1 MHLSISFLLLAAIAV
16 LAQDPPPPSPSPP
29 PTPPPPFLPPPPPPP
44 MPPPSTPSSWEDDFP
59 IFVYCIMGAGSL
71 MVILPILYVCCQCDE
86 WSCCTYQQDPTS
98 EKHEAAAQKQR
109 SKEGVYGPSV

>member
-1 MHLSISFLLLAAIAV
+1 MEKCVAPSLSHGFASESLGLYSRA
-16 LAQDPPPPSPSPP
+16 
-29 PTPPPPFLPPPPPPP
+29 
-44 MPPPSTPSSWEDDFP
+44 

>member
-1 MHLSISFLLLAAIAV
+1 
-16 LAQDPPPPSPSPP
+16 
-29 PTPPPPFLPPPPPPP
+29 
-44 MPPPSTPSSWEDDFP
+44 
-59 IFVYCIMGAGSL
+59 